1 MNIRLLLVDDDER
14 VRSDLAGLIA
24 REDGLSVVGQAG
36 SSAEALAIAA
46 ETQPHVVMTEAILP
60 DGSGA
65 ELCRSLR
72 ATHLGLQVLLV
83 TSLPADAAF
92 VHASMGG
99 AAGYLLKPIRQGEVV
114 DAIRRVAEGERL
126 LDTALMGRILS
137 RLLEGPDERDLTL
150 QIGDQEKRI
159 LVLVAEGLTDPEIA
173 ERMGL
178 EPEDVKRRVSTLLTK
193 LGIPSN
199 TPTGPRD

>member
-1 MNIRLLLVDDDER
+1 MTIRLLLVDDDER
-14 VRSDLAGLIA
+14 VRSELAGLIA
-24 REDGLSVVGQAG
+24 REDGLSVVGQAP
-36 SSAEALAIAA
+36 SSAEALAVAA
-46 ETQPHVVMTEAILP
+46 EVHPQIVLTEAILP
-60 DGSGA
+60 DGSGV
-65 ELCRSLR
+65 ELGRSLR
-72 ATHLGLQVLLV
+72 GASPRLRVLLV

-126 LDTALMGRILS
+126 LDTGLMGRILG
-137 RLLEGPDERDLTL
+137 RLLEGPDDRDDTVHIDDL
-150 QIGDQEKRI
+150 DKRV

-173 ERMGL
+173 SRIGL
-178 EPEDVKRRVSTLLTK
+178 DAGDVTRRVSALLEK
-193 LGIPSN
+193 LGIRSG